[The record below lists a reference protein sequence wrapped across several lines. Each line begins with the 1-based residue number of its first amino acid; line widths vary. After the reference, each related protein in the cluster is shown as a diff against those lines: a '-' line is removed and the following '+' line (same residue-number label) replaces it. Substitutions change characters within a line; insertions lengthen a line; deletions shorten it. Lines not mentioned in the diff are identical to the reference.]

1 MNTNIHQNNISGTT
15 TASWP
20 CMQPYMLL
28 RLPLRH
34 LLQSCLILCLGL
46 LWFTESTANSGESLC
61 LQEGGFHHCVDA
73 KQEWVI
79 TGHSFPTYSNLDCPT
94 AKSNWRRAIAK
105 EGLSHTQQLSIYKK
119 YFRSCA
125 EESLPVGRHGSK
137 QSCSGSVSESEH
149 GWEHYG
155 LDRGVPSPQ
164 AKCYEY
170 ERRAFYWNAAEGE
183 EGSNCGDT
191 SFYTL
196 GIVNRKITFHCQDGY
211 KLHATRPICYR
222 ALELEEEEP
231 LSCQPYSPN
240 PVSMQSGEKRLFE
253 EDYAGTVYGGLRF
266 HRSYRANGHLVVNG
280 EEVAST
286 LGENWQHNYSARL
299 YPSTTKK
306 GMHIRRGEGG
316 GLMSFTQSG
325 QVPYSRGGR
334 SNQQL
339 KKRGTGWRYERG
351 DGYYEEYDPSGRLL
365 RRQWKDARG
374 SETLAYS
381 GDRLASVTDSS
392 GRKLV
397 LSYDTKGRLIKLR
410 HPGGEVRYTHGER
423 NLVQVENADG
433 SRRQYHY
440 ELSAMPGKVTGY
452 SDRGVGET
460 KWVRRSRYSYKDFV
474 GNGGVQVLSTEHEGA
489 GDKFLFD
496 YKNDSTGRRS
506 SASYRINEDWQEVFY
521 FSNDTDYPLRLTRQ
535 QGSSP
540 RDYEYNDRG
549 QLAGVE
555 IIKKGS
561 YLSMLNFEYDEAT
574 GLEVVREEGYEGDSA
589 FVRVGTRWSDR
600 WLLPVLVTRGERK
613 KESKQVT
620 ERLRES
626 YRYDGG
632 GRLLEYTG
640 VDVVSNKKRLLRYGY
655 DGGGRL
661 LWADGYRDDVRDIS
675 RYEYDARGQRTKYT
689 NALGQVMRYTGHD
702 VHGNVTGER
711 DSNGLLTSYS
721 YDKRGR
727 LVGMRVGDWETRY
740 DRDQDGRVMR
750 MSLADGS
757 VLAYKYNTGGKL
769 LEVKDSEGNRINY
782 KRDGFGNVLEARWYD
797 SGGVERRRVDRG
809 YGYDRDISKVWER
822 DGVGRW
828 VREKEKPYYLWS
840 LEDGVVA
847 EGKDAKEVAN
857 VQWQEREEENW
868 FVDWV
873 IKREDVH
880 GSGTNINLDVF
891 HKDVKLVTDPLRKQ
905 TSYGTNGFGDR
916 VWEENVATGRT
927 SYEVDSAGNRTR
939 LRSADG
945 VVTSYSYDA
954 LGRLLRKDDVG
965 SETDVSYTWDSC
977 HRGSLCR
984 VVDGGGQWAY
994 GYTVHGLESS
1004 RSYRPVG
1011 VSWQLETSQ
1020 VWDRGRLLRKSLPS
1034 GRQLEYQYHKNG
1046 QIKQILSWQ
1055 GRGQPREA
1063 LLSEISW
1070 LPFGDV
1076 QGYRHS
1082 NGLSEVW
1089 KYDQSYRLLEQKS
1102 NRHQFKYEWTQYGG
1116 GMLDNQAYA
1125 YTLGNGV
1132 LRGAGEYEYYGE
1144 NRGRLE
1150 YEYLQRGNRYT
1161 AHAYDYDGNGNRSG
1175 YYYSPLTEKEKPAEW
1190 SHGDWDWE
1198 YKRLSYNVRAQ
1209 LVSVGSNKVGYQYDV
1224 VGRRSGLLWY
1234 TEAGQEYTKY
1244 RYEYGSDRRL
1254 RRIKEPIQ
1262 RAGGKRGQSVPVPA
1276 RTLAEYRYDYRG
1288 LRVKKTVGNTTHYF
1302 NYDDQGRLWSEH
1314 RANGKVL
1321 REYVWLG
1328 YRPVQMVSY
1337 NARGRVVGKYAIH
1350 VDHLGTPRALTDR
1363 NRKVVWLWESDAF
1376 GNGAA
1381 NEDVDG
1387 DGNKV
1392 EFPLRFPGQYYDKE
1406 SGLHY
1411 NWHRYYDPTIGRYI
1425 TSDPIGLDGGM
1436 NTYAY
1441 VDSNPLMYTDPRG
1454 LDCIYSISS
1463 GTMVCTNSQGQT
1475 THNSSGWIAGQG
1487 GACQNNPSRACTGQ
1501 EKIGPLPPGDYTS
1514 TGIPPHRRGTNTTR
1528 RSLTPDPGNDMQG
1541 RDYFQT
1547 HYCSNTEKCSR
1558 GCPSQPDWE
1567 TIKEWNRYLDRN
1579 PNEPIKVIK

>member
-1 MNTNIHQNNISGTT
+1 MKRHIHNQSTSTT
-15 TASWP
+15 TIASWS
-20 CMQPYMLL
+20 CMQPYIPLQ
-28 RLPLRH
+28 LPFRY
-34 LLQSCLILCLGL
+34 LLQSCLVLCFGL
-46 LWFTESTANSGESLC
+46 LWFTESMAYYDPEEPLC
-61 LQEGGFHHCVDA
+61 LEEGSFHHCVDA
-73 KQEWVI
+73 KQEWSVPI
-79 TGHSFPTYSNLDCPT
+79 VANSPEYYPWYCRNARSRLRQSDNDNLTYLQKL
-94 AKSNWRRAIAK
+94 ALYK
-105 EGLSHTQQLSIYKK
+105 E
-119 YFRSCA
+119 YFRSC
-125 EESLPVGRHGSK
+125 EEEVHTQSLPAQYYRRT
-137 QSCSGSVSESEH
+137 CSEAKESEA
-149 GWEHYG
+149 GWVYYKGIRHHNRGIPSWQYKDFEYKRKAFNPQERARGKDSPCGHIDYITTARLKRG
-155 LDRGVPSPQ
+155 LVFS
-164 AKCYEY
+164 
-170 ERRAFYWNAAEGE
+170 
-183 EGSNCGDT
+183 
-191 SFYTL
+191 
-196 GIVNRKITFHCQDGY
+196 CQDGY
-211 KLHATRPICYR
+211 RLHRKRPICYR
-222 ALELEEEEP
+222 LIELEDEGP
-231 LSCQPYSPN
+231 LSCQPHSPN
-240 PVSMQSGEKRLFE
+240 PVSMQTGEKRLFE
-253 EDYAGTVYGGLRF
+253 EDYAGTVFGGLGFSRT
-266 HRSYRANGHLVVNG
+266 YRANGNVGVLG
-280 EEVAST
+280 KEVESS
-286 LGENWQHNYSARL
+286 LGENWQHNYAMRL
-299 YPSTTKK
+299 YLSTSEE
-306 GMHIRRGEGG
+306 GMHLRQGEGG
-316 GLMSFTQSG
+316 GLMSFNQSG
-325 QVPYSRGGR
+325 QVPYKTSGR

-339 KKRGTGWRYERG
+339 KKRGAGWRYERG
-351 DGYYEEYDPSGRLL
+351 DGYYEDYDSSGRLL
-365 RRQWKDARG
+365 RRHYKDARG
-374 SETLAYS
+374 TETLAYS

-397 LSYDTKGRLIKLR
+397 LSYDEQGRLIKLK
-410 HPGGEVRYTHGER
+410 HPGGEVRYTHGKR
-423 NLVQVENADG
+423 NLTMVENADG

-440 ELSAMPGKVTGY
+440 ELSNLPGKLTGY
-452 SDRGVGET
+452 SDRGAREK
-460 KWVRRSRYSYKDFV
+460 KWVRRGRYEYKDFAKD
-474 GNGGVQVLSTEHEGA
+474 GGVQVLSTEHEGA
-489 GDKFLFD
+489 EDQLTFG
-496 YKNDSTGRRS
+496 YHHYSNGRRS
-506 SASYRINEDWQEVFY
+506 YSWFQVNEDWEERFHFTV
-521 FSNDTDYPLRLTRQ
+521 SNREYALRLLSH
-535 QGSSP
+535 QGRSS
-540 RDYEYNDRG
+540 RSYTYSDSG
-549 QLAGVE
+549 QLVGMELVSRDQY
-555 IIKKGS
+555 IRRGN
-561 YLSMLNFEYDEAT
+561 YEYDEAT
-574 GLEVVREEGYEGDSA
+574 GLEIVREEGDRDPYRWIS
-589 FVRVGTRWSDR
+589 TRWSDR
-600 WLLPVLVTRGERK
+600 WVLPVEIVQGERK
-613 KESKQVT
+613 KDSSQVT
-620 ERLRES
+620 ELLCEN

-727 LVGMRVGDWETRY
+727 LVGMRVGDWETSY
-740 DRDQDGRVMR
+740 VRDQDGRVMR
-750 MSLADGS
+750 LSLADGS

-905 TSYGTNGFGDR
+905 TSYGSNGFGDR

-1046 QIKQILSWQ
+1046 QVKQILSWQ

-1102 NRHQFKYEWTQYGG
+1102 TRHHFEYEWTQYGG

-1198 YKRLSYNVRAQ
+1198 YKRLSYNARAQ

-1314 RANGKVL
+1314 RGNGKVV

-1337 NARGRVVGKYAIH
+1337 NARGGVVGKYAIH
-1350 VDHLGTPRALTDR
+1350 VDHLGTPRALTDQ
-1363 NRKVVWLWESDAF
+1363 NRKVVWVWESNAF
-1376 GNGAA
+1376 GNGTA
-1381 NEDVDG
+1381 NEDADG

-1441 VDSNPLMYTDPRG
+1441 VNSNPLMYSDPFG
-1454 LDCIYSISS
+1454 LASISFDLYWGPGGGITIGYNEKTGRFFGGGRIGFGIGGGFS
-1463 GTMVCTNSQGQT
+1463 LDPDDQGPGDECVGEGTELTAFGSIGLSVLGRGVSLNSEYSSNLGGSRP
-1475 THNSSGWIAGQG
+1475 SSGKL
-1487 GACQNNPSRACTGQ
+1487 NFN
-1501 EKIGPLPPGDYTS
+1501 
-1514 TGIPPHRRGTNTTR
+1514 
-1528 RSLTPDPGNDMQG
+1528 
-1541 RDYFQT
+1541 
-1547 HYCSNTEKCSR
+1547 
-1558 GCPSQPDWE
+1558 E
-1567 TIKEWNRYLDRN
+1567 TINSFSEKKFTS
-1579 PNEPIKVIK
+1579 IGVAVGVQAIGF